1 MLHQHDEDAG
11 ASTEL
16 IHFHVGVD
24 ECWPRL
30 HGHLVDLD
38 NEEPEVDAAE
48 ELPECAADRDERP
61 ADDAHS

>member
-11 ASTEL
+11 ASIEL
-16 IHFHVGVD
+16 IQFHVGVD
-24 ECWPRL
+24 ECRPCL

-48 ELPECAADRDERP
+48 ELPERAADRDE
-61 ADDAHS
+61 